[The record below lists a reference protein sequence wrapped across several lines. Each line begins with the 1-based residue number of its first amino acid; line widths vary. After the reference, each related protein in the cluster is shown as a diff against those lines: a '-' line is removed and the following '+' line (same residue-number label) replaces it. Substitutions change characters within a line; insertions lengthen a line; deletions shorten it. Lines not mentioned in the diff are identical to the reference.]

1 MASKLYTHKHTHNFH
16 GYWKQKVETEGVPF
30 RSDQNAKPLLI
41 GRIRDVTKSDR
52 RYD

>member
-16 GYWKQKVETEGVPF
+16 EYWKQKVETEEVPS
-30 RSDQNAKPLLI
+30 RSDQNAKHLLT
-41 GRIRDVTKSDR
+41 GRARDVTKPDR